1 MWDEIVSLN
10 PTKVIREIK
19 INDLA
24 DEIMRLGKNNK
35 IKVELYSQTE
45 AYKKK
50 IKNHIKNLQKY
61 SDIRDQK
68 NFNVLLENFKEFI
81 KL

>member
-1 MWDEIVSLN
+1 
-10 PTKVIREIK
+10 
-19 INDLA
+19 
-24 DEIMRLGKNNK
+24 MRLGENNK
-35 IKVELYSQTE
+35 IKVELYSQTGV
-45 AYKKK
+45 YKEK